1 MRKALPWIYLLLA
14 LAGAILPWKA
24 NLEFIAEG
32 GGQAFDLARFIA
44 DANSTAASRSLSAD
58 LLVGASAVTLWICVE
73 GPRQKIKGWW
83 LAIPLSFGVAF
94 ACAAPFFLFLRERQL
109 QAQDSESTSL
119 ATTSMVTS
127 LAGVDGAAALEE

>member
-58 LLVGASAVTLWICVE
+58 LLVGASAVTLWICIE

-94 ACAAPFFLFLRERQL
+94 ACACLLY
-109 QAQDSESTSL
+109 TSPSPRDMRRPRMPSS
-119 ATTSMVTS
+119 A
-127 LAGVDGAAALEE
+127 

>member
-14 LAGAILPWKA
+14 VLGAILPWKA
-24 NLEFIAEG
+24 NLEFIAES

-44 DANSTAASRSLSAD
+44 DASSTAASRSLSAD

-109 QAQDSESTSL
+109 QAQDSESTS
-119 ATTSMVTS
+119 
-127 LAGVDGAAALEE
+127 

>member
-1 MRKALPWIYLLLA
+1 LSSSIPQLSKPQPMRKALPWIYLLLA
-14 LAGAILPWKA
+14 VLGAILPWKA
-24 NLEFIAEG
+24 NLEFIAES

-44 DANSTAASRSLSAD
+44 DASSTAASRSLSAD

-109 QAQDSESTSL
+109 QAQESESTS
-119 ATTSMVTS
+119 
-127 LAGVDGAAALEE
+127 

>member
-14 LAGAILPWKA
+14 VLGAILPWKA

-44 DANSTAASRSLSAD
+44 DASSTAAPRSLSAD

-73 GPRQKIKGWW
+73 GPRQKIKVGARHSPQFRRGFC
-83 LAIPLSFGVAF
+83 LCCSLL
-94 ACAAPFFLFLRERQL
+94 LFLRNGSCKLR
-109 QAQDSESTSL
+109 SRSTS
-119 ATTSMVTS
+119 
-127 LAGVDGAAALEE
+127 

>member
-14 LAGAILPWKA
+14 LLGAILPWKA

-32 GGQAFDLARFIA
+32 GGGQIFDLARFIA

-58 LLVGASAVTLWICVE
+58 LLIGASAVTLWICVE

-94 ACAAPFFLFLRERQL
+94 ACAALFSCSCGKDTCRLRNQNPHPEPPRQW
-109 QAQDSESTSL
+109 
-119 ATTSMVTS
+119 
-127 LAGVDGAAALEE
+127 

>member
-14 LAGAILPWKA
+14 ILGAVLPWKA

-58 LLVGASAVTLWICVE
+58 LLVGPVPSPCGSAWKAHARRSKV
-73 GPRQKIKGWW
+73 GGW
-83 LAIPLSFGVAF
+83 PS
-94 ACAAPFFLFLRERQL
+94 P
-109 QAQDSESTSL
+109 
-119 ATTSMVTS
+119 
-127 LAGVDGAAALEE
+127 

>member
-14 LAGAILPWKA
+14 IWEQFCRGKPIWSSSL
-24 NLEFIAEG
+24 EG

-94 ACAAPFFLFLRERQL
+94 ACAAPSFYSCENDSYRLRNPNPHLERSHQ
-109 QAQDSESTSL
+109 S
-119 ATTSMVTS
+119 
-127 LAGVDGAAALEE
+127 

>member
-14 LAGAILPWKA
+14 VLGAILPWKA
-24 NLEFIAEG
+24 NLEFIA
-32 GGQAFDLARFIA
+32 
-44 DANSTAASRSLSAD
+44 DASSTAASRSLSAD

-109 QAQDSESTSL
+109 QAQESESTS
-119 ATTSMVTS
+119 
-127 LAGVDGAAALEE
+127 

>member
-14 LAGAILPWKA
+14 VLGAILPWKA
-24 NLEFIAEG
+24 NLEFIAES

-44 DANSTAASRSLSAD
+44 DASSTAASRSLSAD

-83 LAIPLSFGVAF
+83 LAIPLSFGVALF
-94 ACAAPFFLFLRERQL
+94 IFCCICLIIAATL
-109 QAQDSESTSL
+109 QW
-119 ATTSMVTS
+119 
-127 LAGVDGAAALEE
+127 GVHSGK